1 MDTLQYV
8 CMYECIYVCILN
20 LTLTVCLYVYVCVC
34 VCVCVFIYLC
44 TYLYKTQSMKTKI
57 HILRNQS
64 SQYIHKYI
72 HTYIHTYIRTS
83 LRALSVLPWASV
95 LRPRFRPPYARYL
108 QTSFH
113 WRDPVFKIWMQLY
126 CRVCMYVC
134 MYVWLTSSCSFRSR
148 CLWLRCHSS

>member
-72 HTYIHTYIRTS
+72 HTYIHTYVPLCELS
-83 LRALSVLPWASV
+83 LCSLEPL
-95 LRPRFRPPYARYL
+95 F
-108 QTSFH
+108 FG
-113 WRDPVFKIWMQLY
+113 RDFGLLTPDICKLLFIDEILFLKFGCSYTVVY
-126 CRVCMYVC
+126 VCMYVC
-134 MYVWLTSSCSFRSR
+134 MYD
-148 CLWLRCHSS
+148 